1 MGSSISG
8 MKLVPVT
15 WSKVTGLE
23 FSAGVYSRKPWIFA
37 MFHLAVTMF
46 HLAVKRSGPADA
58 P

>member
-37 MFHLAVTMF
+37 MFHLAV
-46 HLAVKRSGPADA
+46 KRSGPADA